1 MDLITDTQGCSWRRR
16 RRRRGGVLRPTQVAE
31 AKR

>member
-1 MDLITDTQGCSWRRR
+1 MDLIRDTQGCSWRGELGGG
-16 RRRRGGVLRPTQVAE
+16 GGVLRPTQVAE